1 MRNVTFSQ
9 RLMVANH
16 AVLQRAPE
24 GFTLGHFG
32 FFDATDGQK
41 NYQKGVLV

>member
-1 MRNVTFSQ
+1 MCVTSPSVNA
-9 RLMVANH
+9 LWLLTTL
-16 AVLQRAPE
+16 VLQRAPE

-41 NYQKGVLV
+41 IIKK